1 MTDVDALSRAVEAT
15 VERFGGIDVVIAN
28 AGIAPIGTVATI
40 DPAAF
45 ERTIEINLLGVWRTV
60 RAALPHVVERRGYIL
75 PIASLAAAL
84 HMPLMAHYAAT
95 KAGVEAFSD
104 SLRGELRHT
113 GTKVGVA
120 YFSFIDTDMVRESLD
135 ESPAKMLR
143 ENTPGP
149 VSGVASVE
157 AAGRAIVRAIERRAR
172 KAYAPR
178 WVPIPLA
185 LRGMLQPLLE
195 RRTGDA
201 IERAVKLAEAEAAAA
216 RAPRWPKQPE
226 ALKPGDVRAQ
236 RDEVEPPHLGPTGR
250 LLAQAVDERA
260 GLLEEDPEEHRR
272 SRARDRRAKR
282 AELSGSPDQ
291 VHRSRIE
298 DSRARL
304 VQAVLEGRGRSA
316 RGPPARA
323 RARAARRARR

>member
-1 MTDVDALSRAVEAT
+1 VAERYGVSGKVVLITGAARGIGAEAARQLYAKGARISLVGIEPELLEQRAQELGPRAASFEADVTDNDALGRAVDST

-40 DPAAF
+40 DPDAF

-60 RAALPHVVERRGYIL
+60 RATLPHVIERRGYVL

-95 KAGVEAFSD
+95 KAGVEAFSN
-104 SLRGELRHT
+104 SLRGEVAHT

-120 YFSFIDTDMVRESLD
+120 YFSFIDTDMVRESL
-135 ESPAKMLR
+135 EQSPAKLLR

-149 VSGVASVE
+149 VSGISSVE
-157 AAGRAIVRAIERRAR
+157 EAGRAIVRAIERRAR

-195 RRTGDA
+195 KQNRDA
-201 IERAVKLAEAEAAAA
+201 IEQAVKLADAEATSSQP
-216 RAPRWPKQPE
+216 APVPN
-226 ALKPGDVRAQ
+226 
-236 RDEVEPPHLGPTGR
+236 
-250 LLAQAVDERA
+250 
-260 GLLEEDPEEHRR
+260 
-272 SRARDRRAKR
+272 
-282 AELSGSPDQ
+282 PD
-291 VHRSRIE
+291 S
-298 DSRARL
+298 
-304 VQAVLEGRGRSA
+304 
-316 RGPPARA
+316 
-323 RARAARRARR
+323 